1 MEQHANRE
9 KHSVRRL
16 FSSLGE
22 AHEVFNEIAGSIR
35 LNNGEDDDSDDDGN
49 NMEDKENYSES
60 EGEIATEDDEEID
73 DEEAF
78 GEDEDDEDYLTV
90 DAVAEEDNSDEEE
103 DLELD
108 DFEEMLTDEECLNAA
123 RFEATGILA
132 AYENEMNAM
141 NLPQETLQR
150 RLESLRRMMF
160 ESADVIV
167 GIAVDGFVQSYF
179 AAAMTDIHVRLM
191 ETIDDAD
198 LATADVELIA
208 TAMAEIITVG
218 AVARQALYALPFTRR
233 DAIEATSDNIEGEI
247 RDIIRHVQMVN
258 SSRPEI
264 ADALNDLDINGF
276 YDSDDDDE
284 DIDGDDEEESE
295 EEDEEEAPAPAPAR
309 TSARGSKNRTKEVA
323 KAVPKASPKAAP
335 KKNNSS
341 SSNKRKAE
349 EEPVAA
355 GARRSSRRKN

>member
-1 MEQHANRE
+1 
-9 KHSVRRL
+9 
-16 FSSLGE
+16 
-22 AHEVFNEIAGSIR
+22 
-35 LNNGEDDDSDDDGN
+35 
-49 NMEDKENYSES
+49 
-60 EGEIATEDDEEID
+60 
-73 DEEAF
+73 
-78 GEDEDDEDYLTV
+78 
-90 DAVAEEDNSDEEE
+90 
-103 DLELD
+103 
-108 DFEEMLTDEECLNAA
+108 
-123 RFEATGILA
+123 
-132 AYENEMNAM
+132 
-141 NLPQETLQR
+141 
-150 RLESLRRMMF
+150 
-160 ESADVIV
+160 
-167 GIAVDGFVQSYF
+167 
-179 AAAMTDIHVRLM
+179 M

-198 LATADVELIA
+198 LATADVELIT